1 MVVKNLLGV
10 SLKNNKD
17 VIGIYIILSFYR
29 LYNTL
34 LVLTIICR
42 GIAVYE
48 IDVFT
53 FIIAYYLSVALRL
66 RTTVY
71 YGVTVNIYS
80 FFRIFRAKSTPC
92 TCYNLIEFKG
102 YRE

>member
-53 FIIAYYLSVALRL
+53 FGRRS
-66 RTTVY
+66 TTVLPLM
-71 YGVTVNIYS
+71 
-80 FFRIFRAKSTPC
+80 FTPSSVFSGR
-92 TCYNLIEFKG
+92 NLRRVRVITL
-102 YRE
+102 

>member
-42 GIAVYE
+42 GITVYE

-66 RTTVY
+66 RTT
-71 YGVTVNIYS
+71 TVLPLM
-80 FFRIFRAKSTPC
+80 FTPSSVFSGR
-92 TCYNLIEFKG
+92 NLRRVRVITL
-102 YRE
+102 